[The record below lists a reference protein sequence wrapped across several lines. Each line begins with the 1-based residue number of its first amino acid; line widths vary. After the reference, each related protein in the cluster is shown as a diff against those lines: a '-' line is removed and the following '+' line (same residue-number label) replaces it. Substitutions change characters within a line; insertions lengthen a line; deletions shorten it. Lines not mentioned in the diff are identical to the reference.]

1 MLENEWK
8 SLEPIESFK
17 VEGVSLDAR
26 AVWHLQDAFEQMD
39 LLLNTNQIEGGL
51 ICLVTMLR
59 DLQMLR
65 RLLRR

>member
-17 VEGVSLDAR
+17 AEGVSLDAR
-26 AVWHLQDAFEQMD
+26 AAWHLQDAFEQMD
-39 LLLNTNQIEGGL
+39 LLLDTNQVDGGL
-51 ICLVTMLR
+51 IHLVTILR

>member
-1 MLENEWK
+1 MLENEWE

-17 VEGVSLDAR
+17 AEGVSLDAR
-26 AVWHLQDAFEQMD
+26 AVCHLQDAFEQMD
-39 LLLNTNQIEGGL
+39 LLLNTNQVEGGL

>member
-1 MLENEWK
+1 MLENEFE
-8 SLEPIESFK
+8 SVEQIESFK
-17 VEGVSLDAR
+17 AEGVSLDAR
-26 AVWHLQDAFEQMD
+26 AVYHLQDAFEQMD
-39 LLLNTNQIEGGL
+39 LLLNTNQVEGGL